1 MAAYNGHI
9 DVCEFII
16 DNIGDKK
23 PTDNQGFTHLHIAV
37 QTGHLDIYKLIIDKV
52 ENKNPTDYYLET
64 TPYHLAAQYAGH
76 FETCKFIFENME
88 VEG

>member
-16 DNIGDKK
+16 DNICDKN
-23 PTDNQGFTHLHIAV
+23 PAENQGFTHLHIAA

-52 ENKNPTDYYLET
+52 ENKNPKDYYVET
-64 TPYHLAAQYAGH
+64 MPYHLAA
-76 FETCKFIFENME
+76 
-88 VEG
+88 